1 MQIPGSETVE
11 PFGEVNVY
19 LQPDKSVRVVAP
31 ILMTPNIENAQTGLA
46 IDASRSMKV
55 NFGDTGFG
63 GGAFGAKPVNSVE
76 LVGRKLADFLANFDS
91 DGNTTVIY
99 WACGKAP
106 REGELG
112 GGDIEERGDFSSEQA
127 QSMLLPPPKVYGTG
141 TQLLPAV
148 KYYTETRFAL
158 APWAIFVFITDGRID
173 DLEAVKAYTLSLA
186 KQIVEGK
193 RSFVKLVLIGVG
205 PDVDENQ
212 MAELDDLDYPEL
224 RDANGKSVEI
234 DLWDHRIAAEMKR
247 IEEIFA
253 EVVGR
258 DNIVAPRG
266 EILDLADKLVKSFS
280 DGLPAY
286 LEFKM
291 PPGSVGFTLVLP
303 DGQRFTQRWDKKF
316 VT

>member
-1 MQIPGSETVE
+1 MQIPSSETIE
-11 PFGEVNVY
+11 PFGEVNID
-19 LQPDKSVRVVAP
+19 LLPDKSIRVVAP
-31 ILMTPNIENAQTGLA
+31 ILISPNIENAQTGLA

-55 NFGDTGFG
+55 NFGDTGFS

-76 LVGRKLADFLANFDS
+76 LVGRKLAEFLANFDS

-106 REGELG
+106 REGALG
-112 GGDIEERGDFSSEQA
+112 GGDIEERGDFSSGQA
-127 QSMLLPPPKVYGTG
+127 QSILFPPPKVYGTG

-148 KYYTETRFAL
+148 KYFTENRFSL

-186 KQIVEGK
+186 KSIANGE
-193 RSFVKLVLIGVG
+193 RNFVKLVLIGVG
-205 PDVDENQ
+205 PDVDKKQ
-212 MAELDDLDYPEL
+212 MQELDDLDYQEMKDL
-224 RDANGKSVEI
+224 RGNEI
-234 DLWDHRIAAEMKR
+234 DLWDHKVAEDMRR

-258 DNIVAPRG
+258 DSIVAPRG
-266 EILDLADKLVKSFS
+266 EILDLADKPVKSFS

-286 LEFKM
+286 LDFLL
-291 PPGSVGFTLVLP
+291 PPGSVGFTLSLP
-303 DGQRFTQRWDKKF
+303 DGQRFTQRWDKKI

>member
-91 DGNTTVIY
+91 DGNTTVVY

-148 KYYTETRFAL
+148 KYYTETRFPL

-186 KQIVEGK
+186 KQIAEGK

-205 PDVDENQ
+205 ADVDEKQ
-212 MAELDDLDYPEL
+212 MEELDDLDYQGM
-224 RDANGKSVEI
+224 RDVKGDEI
-234 DLWDHRIAAEMKR
+234 DLWDHKIAKEMKR

-253 EVVGR
+253 EVVGH
-258 DNIVAPRG
+258 DSIVAPRG
-266 EILDLADKLVKSFS
+266 EILDLADKPARSFS

-286 LEFKM
+286 LDFLL
-291 PPGSVGFTLVLP
+291 PPGSVGFTLALP

>member
-11 PFGEVNVY
+11 PFGEVNVN
-19 LQPDKSVRVVAP
+19 LQPDKSIRVVAP

-63 GGAFGAKPVNSVE
+63 AGAFGARPVNSVE

-148 KYYTETRFAL
+148 KYYTETRFPL

-186 KQIVEGK
+186 KKIAEGK
-193 RSFVKLVLIGVG
+193 RNFVKLVLIGVG
-205 PDVDENQ
+205 PDVDEKQ
-212 MAELDDLDYPEL
+212 MEELDDLDYQGI
-224 RDANGKSVEI
+224 RDVKGNEI
-234 DLWDHRIAAEMKR
+234 DLWDHKVAQEMKR
-247 IEEIFA
+247 IEEVFA

-258 DNIVAPRG
+258 DSIVATCG
-266 EILDLADKLVKSFS
+266 EILDLADKPVRSFS

-286 LEFKM
+286 LDFLL
-291 PPGSVGFTLVLP
+291 PPGSVGFTLCLP
-303 DGQRFTQRWDKKF
+303 DGQRFTQRWDKKI

>member
-1 MQIPGSETVE
+1 MQIPGNETVE
-11 PFGEVNVY
+11 PFGEVNIY
-19 LQPDKSVRVVAP
+19 LQADKSLRVVAT

-46 IDASRSMKV
+46 IDASRSMKA

-76 LVGRKLADFLANFDS
+76 LVGRKLAEFLANFDS

-106 REGELG
+106 REGQPG
-112 GGDIEERGDFSSEQA
+112 GGDIEERGDFSCEQA

-148 KYYTETRFAL
+148 KYFTETRFAL

-173 DLEAVKAYTLSLA
+173 DLEAVKAHTLSLA
-186 KQIVEGK
+186 KKIAEGQ
-193 RSFVKLVLIGVG
+193 RNFVKLVLIGVG
-205 PDVDENQ
+205 PDVDEKQ
-212 MAELDDLDYPEL
+212 MEELDDLDYQEMT
-224 RDANGKSVEI
+224 DVKGEGI
-234 DLWDHRIAAEMKR
+234 DLWDHKIAKEMKR
-247 IEEIFA
+247 IDEIFA

-258 DNIVAPRG
+258 DSIIAPRG
-266 EILDLADKLVKSFS
+266 EILDLTDKPVKSFS
-280 DGLPAY
+280 DGLPGY
-286 LEFKM
+286 LDFQL
-291 PPGSVGFTLVLP
+291 PPGSVGFTLAMP
-303 DGQRFTQRWDKKF
+303 DGQRFTQRWDKKL